1 MDLESVRAAEESL
14 RSSAVRCDPSR
25 VRDRL
30 HQDFVEIGRSGRR
43 WSRDEIVAALSS
55 ESERAATETDEWHFS
70 ELALITYLIRGTD
83 GDSRHSSMV
92 TSRWLVEFLDTVRVS
107 FCDYAAASSGIA
119 TSSASTCRSF
129 MECSLK

>member
-1 MDLESVRAAEESL
+1 MAIE
-14 RSSAVRCDPSR
+14 
-25 VRDRL
+25 
-30 HQDFVEIGRSGRR
+30 G
-43 WSRDEIVAALSS
+43 
-55 ESERAATETDEWHFS
+55 
-70 ELALITYLIRGTD
+70 IRGEAREACNRFAKVMTNLCPRRSAD
-83 GDSRHSSMV
+83 AAGREFAAACPLAEVVLVERERRATLMPDAPPV

>member
-1 MDLESVRAAEESL
+1 MRGFATFSKVGLAGGCVIAFLTACTV
-14 RSSAVRCDPSR
+14 APSM
-25 VRDRL
+25 
-30 HQDFVEIGRSGRR
+30 
-43 WSRDEIVAALSS
+43 AS
-55 ESERAATETDEWHFS
+55 ESDVTFPTQHGGIFDGSAAHWARE
-70 ELALITYLIRGTD
+70 
-83 GDSRHSSMV
+83 MV

>member
-1 MDLESVRAAEESL
+1 MTEREQLGTRGGAFPADVGLMVRKAGGE
-14 RSSAVRCDPSR
+14 VD
-25 VRDRL
+25 V
-30 HQDFVEIGRSGRR
+30 
-43 WSRDEIVAALSS
+43 
-55 ESERAATETDEWHFS
+55 
-70 ELALITYLIRGTD
+70 
-83 GDSRHSSMV
+83 V